1 MVVVYRNEKNEL
13 IACGHIK
20 HIEVIDDMLHFTKD
34 DDDGFGRMGKIVE
47 VIA

>member
-1 MVVVYRNEKNEL
+1 MIVTYRNEKNEL
-13 IACGHIK
+13 ICCGHIK

-34 DDDGFGRMGKIVE
+34 DDDKFGRIGKIME

>member
-1 MVVVYRNEKNEL
+1 MVVVYRNEKDEL
-13 IACGHIK
+13 IACGHIR

-34 DDDGFGRMGKIVE
+34 DDDKFGRIGTIVE